1 MPIDRGPR
9 RIDSDLA
16 RGLLAESSSDCALP
30 ATAKLKLGCLKCT
43 SDSGMLA
50 SSRFTMIV
58 Y

>member
-1 MPIDRGPR
+1 MPVDRGPR

-16 RGLLAESSSDCALP
+16 RGLLAENCSDCALP
-30 ATAKLKLGCLKCT
+30 ATAKLKLGCLT
-43 SDSGMLA
+43 PDSGMLA